1 MTRRDFIKLIGA
13 ASVAGVADL
22 PVSGLTG
29 QDSLAAPPSHR
40 GYR

>member
-13 ASVAGVADL
+13 ANVANL
-22 PVSGLTG
+22 PVSDLTG
-29 QDSLAAPPSHR
+29 QDSPAAPPSHR